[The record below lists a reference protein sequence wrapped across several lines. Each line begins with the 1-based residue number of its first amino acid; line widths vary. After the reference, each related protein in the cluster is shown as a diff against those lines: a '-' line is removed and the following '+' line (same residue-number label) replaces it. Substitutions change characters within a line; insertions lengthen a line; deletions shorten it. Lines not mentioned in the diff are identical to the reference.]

1 VELAPARHD
10 RQLPHTESCTMTPS
24 GKSQELPTSETRGLP
39 LARMWIVEVQD
50 FHAALESAGEI
61 LVAGSAA

>member
-1 VELAPARHD
+1 
-10 RQLPHTESCTMTPS
+10 MTPS